1 MRAPLKVE
9 ADHNHYKGR
18 TTCCDPSAPKPL
30 SEDPCF
36 SIFFH
41 KAKDHIHSMNDIFND
56 KTRSQNKESVCFM
69 LQFSIQKDI
78 NEHSQALDKQFVI
91 NESRFGSESNVIETN
106 PKGGYR
112 ADASVLN
119 IMD

>member
-1 MRAPLKVE
+1 
-9 ADHNHYKGR
+9 
-18 TTCCDPSAPKPL
+18 
-30 SEDPCF
+30 
-36 SIFFH
+36 
-41 KAKDHIHSMNDIFND
+41 MNDILND
-56 KTRSQNKESVCFM
+56 KSLIEREKQIQE